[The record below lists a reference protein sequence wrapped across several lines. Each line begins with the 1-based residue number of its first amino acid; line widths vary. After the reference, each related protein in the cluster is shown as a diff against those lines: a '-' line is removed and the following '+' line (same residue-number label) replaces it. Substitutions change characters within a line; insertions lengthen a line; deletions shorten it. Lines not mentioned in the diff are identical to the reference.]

1 MHLRL
6 TLCSNYTQKIK
17 ENIFIVLFCIY
28 WKESTYKCIYAVQS
42 HVVQGS
48 TVYILNL
55 INLKGERVF
64 LGPLFR
70 TFVFLYLTSTLLSYN
85 FYCFI
90 PVSSVKFFGGFCI
103 LHSAELI
110 FLFKDRTYINR
121 NCRETSRR
129 HFSNCCRVKINH

>member
-64 LGPLFR
+64 WALFLGLLYLL
-70 TFVFLYLTSTLLSYN
+70 LYLTSTLLSYN
-85 FYCFI
+85 FCCF
-90 PVSSVKFFGGFCI
+90 
-103 LHSAELI
+103 
-110 FLFKDRTYINR
+110 FLFPQLSSLEASVFFILLSSYFYLRTGRTLI
-121 NCRETSRR
+121 EEIVGKQVEDISAI
-129 HFSNCCRVKINH
+129 VAG